1 MNHSKVCLKKNIDDR
16 DLSEALVFPKL
27 NVTLHPLRVAVN
39 EFLLEKTKFQIVFQ
53 ICYEMIILP

>member
-1 MNHSKVCLKKNIDDR
+1 MYVKKNIDAR